1 MNKIKIGLQLFLGGM
16 FLLSAY
22 SKLIAPGIFEIL
34 LIENGIFDNRQ
45 MAGLF
50 TTILIGSELAIGFL
64 LFQPNYLKKIII
76 PVTILILSIFTVHL
90 VYSGFVLGDSENC
103 GCFGELIQLSSIES
117 SIKNIIVIIAALFF
131 YRLVRTDK
139 NNFIPPLIILITS
152 FIIAFTFAPIR
163 DINSFQFKDYTYF
176 EGRGRIDLTSNEIL
190 LAVFNLDCDHCKE
203 AATTIGEMK
212 LKNKNIPE
220 TLVLFYKEDNATVD
234 SFNTAT
240 NTFFPYRFI
249 NADEFFN
256 LIGNSPPRIYWL
268 NGGEIIEFWD
278 DNFKVNLENNFG
290 E

>member
-50 TTILIGSELAIGFL
+50 TTIIIGSELAIGFL
-64 LFQPNYLKKIII
+64 LLQPNYLKKIII

-103 GCFGELIQLSSIES
+103 GCFGELIQMSSVES
-117 SIKNIIVIIAALFF
+117 SIKNIIVIAAAFF
-131 YRLVRTDK
+131 LYRLIKTER
-139 NNFIPPLIILITS
+139 NNLIPPIIILITS

-176 EGRGRIDLTSNEIL
+176 ESRGRIDLTSNEIL
-190 LAVFNLDCDHCKE
+190 LGSRKCCKWCPYTVFD
-203 AATTIGEMK
+203 
-212 LKNKNIPE
+212 KN
-220 TLVLFYKEDNATVD
+220 
-234 SFNTAT
+234 
-240 NTFFPYRFI
+240 RFDGI
-249 NADEFFN
+249 KHNFKHNFSS
-256 LIGNSPPRIYWL
+256 LSY
-268 NGGEIIEFWD
+268 GEII
-278 DNFKVNLENNFG
+278 NLNYCAQCIVNMP
-290 E
+290 